1 MNKIKLTREQAEEIE
16 LQKKELKR
24 EDIVTRRILTIP
36 TTTKR
41 RSVFHSIE
49 TKRHRV
55 FHSIELEKLIP
66 ALYNGYE
73 VEDRKDVDYV
83 E

>member
-1 MNKIKLTREQAEEIE
+1 MNKIKLTSEQAEEIE

-24 EDIVTRRILTIP
+24 KDIVTRRILTIP

-41 RSVFHSIE
+41 HGIFHSVE

-66 ALYNGYE
+66 ALYIGYE
-73 VEDRKDVDYV
+73 VEDIEDLDYD